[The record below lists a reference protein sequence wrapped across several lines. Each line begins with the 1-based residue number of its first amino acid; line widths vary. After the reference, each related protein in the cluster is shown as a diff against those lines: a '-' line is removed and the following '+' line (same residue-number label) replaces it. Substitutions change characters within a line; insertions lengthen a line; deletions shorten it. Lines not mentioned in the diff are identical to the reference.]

1 MESAGVSSDSA
12 SRLPVYAPV
21 AAGAALLI
29 LVGVLGS
36 IGEPFGP
43 LTGLLIG
50 ADRWAVPG
58 VLALAYVG
66 GAYGLGTLCS
76 WAWRGADE
84 DSALRLAVGLGLMLG
99 LSHLMGVLGILSLWA
114 AWAPVAVGLVAAG
127 ASARSGMLKIEPR
140 AGAVLWLVPGALL
153 IVASASTP
161 GWLWSSEFG
170 GFDALS
176 YHLQLPKEWI
186 AGGRIWPVEHN
197 VYSYLPSSMESAFVH
212 VGVMGGGSAGNGG
225 MLAFDG
231 RGLISAQVLHAL
243 FGVCGAWVIVRLVVS
258 LCDRIGIGED
268 RSNAPA
274 WIAGALVLATP
285 WVIVVGSLA
294 YNEMAVVALGGGA
307 MLVANQAKISPWV
320 RGAICGLLVGGACG
334 AKPTALFLVGGPTG
348 VLLLGLAPR
357 REWMRLVVGG
367 CAVGLLALSP
377 WLIRN
382 WLASGNPVFPH
393 ASGVFGSGHWTA
405 EQVQRYASGHAFG
418 GGAID
423 RLLLI
428 MMPDPASA
436 SDAPS
441 VARWRGVSNPQ
452 WLLFWPMVVMGGAM
466 AFRDRDARR
475 AAVLLV
481 VGLVV
486 GLVSWAA
493 LTHVQSRFLI
503 PLVAPAAALVGMGLA
518 CGCGGRL
525 ARGVLGLGVAAV
537 IVQTGASVALFTQQG
552 GGRPNLY
559 MLVSADNLTGASGV
573 GAGLDDA
580 GPDVLVN
587 RGLPAGSRVYLLGG
601 STPLYLTGN
610 VGYHTTWDGSAF
622 GDAVRAAPDDP
633 ASWSVALR
641 GLGFTHVRVDAGE
654 LSRLGASGWYDPGV
668 TPEAVSAWLGAGNRP
683 VRTWPELGVM
693 VLELTTDT
701 TR

>member
-12 SRLPVYAPV
+12 PRLPVYAPV
-21 AAGAALLI
+21 AAGAALLV

-43 LTGLLIG
+43 LTGLLIA

-58 VLALAYVG
+58 VLALAYLG

-76 WAWRGADE
+76 RAWRGADE
-84 DSALRLAVGLGLMLG
+84 DSALRLAVGLGLMLV
-99 LSHLMGVLGILSLWA
+99 LSHLMGVLGVLSLWA
-114 AWAPVAVGLVAAG
+114 AWAPVVVGLIAAWAPARGGMPKMELHAG
-127 ASARSGMLKIEPR
+127 AG
-140 AGAVLWLVPGALL
+140 LWLVPGALL
-153 IVASASTP
+153 MVASASTP

-231 RGLISAQVLHAL
+231 RGLIAAQVLHAL
-243 FGVCGAWVIVRLVVS
+243 MSVCGAWVIVRL
-258 LCDRIGIGED
+258 
-268 RSNAPA
+268 
-274 WIAGALVLATP
+274 
-285 WVIVVGSLA
+285 
-294 YNEMAVVALGGGA
+294 VALGGGA
-307 MLVANQAKISPWV
+307 MLVANQEKMNPWM

-334 AKPTALFLVGGPTG
+334 AKPTALFLVGGATG

-357 REWMRLVVGG
+357 REWVRLVVGG
-367 CAVGLLALSP
+367 CAFGLLVLSP

-382 WLASGNPVFPH
+382 WIASGNPVFPH
-393 ASGVFGSGHWTA
+393 ASGVFGSGHWTY
-405 EQVQRYASGHAFG
+405 EQVQRYASGHTFDG
-418 GGAID
+418 SVLD

-428 MMPDPASA
+428 VMPDPASA
-436 SDAPS
+436 SDAPP
-441 VARWRGVSNPQ
+441 VVRWRGVSNPQ
-452 WLLFWPMVVMGGAM
+452 WLLFWPMVVVGGAL
-466 AFRDRDARR
+466 AFRDRSARR
-475 AAVLLV
+475 AAVLLLI
-481 VGLVV
+481 GLVV
-486 GLVSWAA
+486 GLVSWAS

-503 PLVAPAAALVGMGLA
+503 PLAAPGAALVGVGLA
-518 CGCGGRL
+518 CGCGGRF

-537 IVQTGASVALFTQQG
+537 VVQTGASVALFAGQG

-573 GAGLDDA
+573 GAGLDDV

-601 STPLYLTGN
+601 STPLYLTGD

-633 ASWSVALR
+633 ASWSAALR

-668 TPEAVSAWLGAGNRP
+668 TPETVSVWLGAGNRP
-683 VRTWPELGVM
+683 VRSWAELGVM
-693 VLELTTDT
+693 VLELTTDG